1 MLQNVSAA
9 VAAVLEEAM
18 GHPLVDP
25 PSVHPCLGKPE
36 EAAPQPEE
44 AAALLQ
50 ESRPTNRCEGKTLR
64 PLPTLTAPPT
74 SSAEFPVRTLS
85 FFFSFFFFLVYERLK
100 VKTEDLHR
108 ELS

>member
-1 MLQNVSAA
+1 MLQNVNAA

-25 PSVHPCLGKPE
+25 LSVQPCLGTTE

-50 ESRPTNRCEGKTLR
+50 ESRPTNRREGKMWR
-64 PLPTLTAPPT
+64 PLPTLTDT
-74 SSAEFPVRTLS
+74 STGLLNFQDTLWS
-85 FFFSFFFFLVYERLK
+85 TFLGENKKRK
-100 VKTEDLHR
+100 
-108 ELS
+108 